1 MSNPGTTEWTC
12 VCKDCLAEF
21 QYSDT
26 NYLANKARGYSRPER
41 CPDCRKQHSK
51 EVGTVGQPYFKVK
64 PLFPGVR
71 HDKLT
76 SVLGRLNHPERPH
89 IAVHTTPQPE
99 PEDKFGIKDD
109 KIIEMFRWFYQAP
122 ELQVVVVV
130 GPTGSGKSTYFPY
143 RLVHPPRDYVTLDPT
158 ADGPDRDFIRE
169 PNGERKRFPATDVEP
184 DLFHRY
190 GQIVVTQPRIQ
201 ATRNIP
207 GYIAKAMLG
216 SSLGAGFD
224 IGYQYAKN
232 PASDWRSKLR
242 FCTDG
247 SLINWIATGQLD
259 KINTVMIDEA
269 HERSLNID
277 IIIGLLTQA
286 LPRYPRLKLIIASA
300 TISADLFINHFN
312 KHLPRQKEEQWIE
325 ISNDTKT
332 RRKLADGPDLKPHP
346 DKPGW
351 WLKRADNCELIEFD
365 GKSFQVDPHFNDRP
379 LADYAFLDPNQPDK
393 EAAEKVQDRLK
404 KLAETAPKQVAD
416 KAVDLL
422 KDMYTPWDD
431 LKTDKGLRKT
441 VATDPTGKKCEIVV
455 DITERRGDILGFLH
469 GEKPIQECCTS
480 VRSMVRGLPCRVE
493 ALPLYTSLPQ
503 FEQDK
508 ALLERKP
515 GHHEKLAQR
524 VAAAVV
530 DRHQDAVVAI
540 HDNVGQFD
548 TIEPLIRELIGNKRT
563 DLKDDPSKLVIQ
575 RWAREEAEP
584 ASGLPPALKDAPA
597 GGVLV
602 VVASS
607 RGLARSGVP
616 KPVGDQITLLGQSFT
631 LINQEDEVRRVVV
644 STNVAE
650 TSLTIHGI
658 LHVVDS
664 GLINQN
670 KWDSETQTTGVRA
683 ILQSRAGCK
692 QRWGRAG
699 RLQAGDAW
707 PLYTLDQFGL
717 DEQVDTPPG
726 APGDARCFPYYS
738 QPEIR
743 RSPLEQVLL
752 TAKKAGLETLDVDTF
767 PWLEAPDA
775 DELKR
780 AEQSLVAK
788 GALDEKTGDLTSHG
802 LEISGFQEEAKLA
815 NLLVIADRMACAV
828 EMATVLAILKVQYSK
843 LFLRIKEW
851 DDETKKQVEELH
863 DSLAEPCRD
872 DLERALKIYAGWS
885 SARAAGQA
893 LADLWAWREAWP
905 TFSGRVR
912 TKVGQIAP
920 DQVARFDDFARMVA
934 SLATEEDVDALRRQF
949 RTKTGPWREWY
960 DECRVEAERGRRA
973 RAAWEETQDT
983 WRVVTKCPGW
993 VAAWSAAV
1001 EPIRIDAIAKEVL
1014 AGLGGSVFSSWVDG
1028 LQKVLDAVEARS
1040 PAEAPDA
1047 GLTFAEDAGLSTDTD
1062 DDVLDDGTPS
1072 DRVGDAEA
1080 EQKRAVAEAE
1090 LAAAEAR
1097 QAATTKF
1104 LAAVEDKLVEFFVAR
1119 LLRATGPGPHR
1130 VTTEQ
1135 WLADYG
1141 VPAVKAGSGAAEFQ
1155 TAVEAN
1161 PEAGARTLRPA
1172 AIKLV
1177 RLFVSQLSVPAL
1189 GARETIADVQI
1200 TKLETI
1206 QRDETNVL
1214 WEKLDEL
1221 AAGFVKDL
1229 GYRFRTPA
1237 ENSVGQN
1244 FTDAAAEATGL
1255 DDFEALVVLAGD
1267 HKDSWIPR
1275 LRASIAKAAGRA
1287 WAAANYID
1295 ERALGDKDKVEALR
1309 NELIDSLSGHK
1320 KEEERRPINFALLDR
1335 IRLIFAHALPE
1346 HCYELAG
1353 NTYSALA
1360 GADDPAGQLPG
1371 QIDKA
1376 SICASRPP
1384 GLIVCGSRRAQPTG
1398 RDGKRSLW
1406 LSFVISLDGAE
1417 NRPGPAL
1424 SREILTGTGGTGIP
1438 LADWTPFAMAAHLA
1452 DSSPIAHTHSA
1463 AESARL
1469 LFDQK
1474 FPLQSVWT
1482 CALTHAYEGVAQG
1495 WWVEIKELIELRKP
1509 IKERMGVRP
1518 VADFE
1523 ADGEGGGDFV
1533 QSTFAGETPDPVFD
1547 PDSTEDDPATTPQ
1560 GHAVWAADREREIQL
1575 LFDEDEAASSLEGE
1589 LPPGIEQ
1596 AVVMQPDSIP
1606 QAEASTPV
1614 QRLAAPAQ
1622 RVVRG
1627 RLIGSSRDEAERK
1640 CGTTEGVVVGYE
1652 LVGEEWVVVLARERR
1667 EVALARLTANE
1678 TLTVTVLGPATGSKS
1693 GVRVWVPKAE
1703 AEVTMTPRDFGFCD
1717 DPAVTDE
1724 VLRIWS
1730 EREQQKQQFMF
1741 AVTVWELD
1749 ASNGILRLTTFP
1761 QIEAHLQERGDLLG
1775 KQKARL
1781 SPSRPDRKDRVT
1793 FLFASSRPDLGLV
1806 FTAQATA
1813 QQVAGLTPG
1822 EEVEVVVSRRCGV
1835 GHGGPSVRG
1844 TSTLP
1849 RGAESFGLRI
1859 EKGNTQYTLTR
1870 PLTFSD
1876 RLKIQALYENDLDR
1890 NQMPEVAEKSVE
1902 RFRRILDELYEQ
1914 SNRLFSE
1921 TPAAAAAA
1929 TRLSDEDCYILAR
1942 VVEVLD
1948 KGARLEIADPRPA
1961 FDQSGF
1967 SLWLA
1972 NKQCTGKAKKV
1983 LYVGQLIFVRSL
1995 RRGLDRSQIEVTQK
2009 ILPPSGTLVGGKIRN
2024 MGGESLEIALDSGL
2038 VGRCYGYELLP
2049 GFDAPS
2055 PKISLAGKH
2064 LPFVVLKPFSSQSRA
2079 GGVVGVVVSHREA
2092 ALFAL
2097 RCLHPEVTG
2106 ASFPA
2111 KYVSYQ
2117 IDEKRPDCR
2126 FVVLELGP
2134 NLRASCELAR
2144 LGIGSPRG
2152 LRDALDQLDAR
2163 VQTGQMTPPI
2173 LHVQIGTSN
2182 DSRINKLEISASEL
2196 LRQRISTVLI
2206 GQTIVGR
2213 VVRVDGPFVE
2223 VELAPFLVGSVHYK
2237 EFGTAA
2243 IQPESLPEVAP
2254 INSPMPV
2261 VVLGFNE
2268 KGFLK
2273 LSRKQAF
2280 RRALESTRGQAIS
2293 GRIQRFVS
2301 EGVIV
2306 ELATAIT
2313 GYCRRA
2319 SYSGPEGL
2327 GMLCEVVF
2335 QAWDETAPGTPVQ
2348 LGGCRLPTGKAL
2360 TLVPTATT
2368 DPSRLGTSARTDLA
2382 ALVDGSV
2389 NQLASAVAA
2398 IREPL
2403 ARRDLTKARR
2413 AIEDFRHAFP
2423 LEHPGIQ
2430 FYEQRWTLLTELHD
2444 QFLARG
2450 LAAEKERRLEEASDA
2465 YEEARRCWPLS
2476 DRVPPRS
2483 PSPVRALVKQN
2494 QVLLSWTKPAAGSL
2508 VKYHVMRS
2516 VGEKPPVFISELEGC
2531 EFIDK
2536 QPPSG
2541 VTLHYSVVAIAI
2553 STKVSAHASPVLIPA
2568 EVSDLRVS
2576 EEDGRVSVTWTPPAA
2591 ARSVE
2596 VWRQANTPPGRYQGA
2611 LLPHVTLHGFDDA
2624 ALPKDTTFGYHI
2636 VVVYEDVVSAGLS
2649 FTAMTCASSLE
2660 IKPVPP
2666 TDVNVSLRRAALFA
2680 LRCRHPEVV
2689 GAVFR
2694 GKFIS
2699 LDERDPD
2706 RRKVVI
2712 EFGPGLRAGCEVSRL
2727 GIGST
2732 QYLSQALDQMVE
2744 RVKAGQVTAP
2754 IFDFRVVSVPDDY
2767 LAISL
2772 SETWRNRINAEL
2784 IEQTVVGRVVRV
2796 EWPSV
2801 EIELTPFVAGKV
2813 HASEFG
2819 TVSLQPHTLPEV
2831 APINSYM
2838 PVVVLGF
2845 DNDGNLQLSRRQ
2857 AFRQALEVTS
2867 GKAISGRVQRFVGTG
2882 VIVELAPA
2890 ITGYCQH
2897 PALGS
2902 PQSEGMSCDVVFDS
2916 WDETVTSMPIQLGI
2930 CRPPTGMSR
2939 TLVPTATADATRPVT
2954 PARGDLANLLN
2965 DSFEQLATAVGA
2977 IRTSLEAGDT
2987 TTASS
2992 RIKAFRIAFPLDHP
3006 GIRVYEQWMATINEL
3021 RNRGDGSTRIAV
3033 PNDLGSLDDRLWQ

>member
-158 ADGPDRDFIRE
+158 ADGPERDFIRE

-325 ISNDTKT
+325 ISNDTKI

-503 FEQDK
+503 SEQDK

-843 LFLRIKEW
+843 LFLRNKEW

-863 DSLAEPCRD
+863 DSLDEPCRD

-893 LADLWAWREAWP
+893 LADLWACREAWP

-949 RTKTGPWREWY
+949 RTKIGPWREWY

-1062 DDVLDDGTPS
+1062 DDFIDDGTPS

-1130 VTTEQ
+1130 VTAEQ
-1135 WLADYG
+1135 WLADHG
-1141 VPAVKAGSGAAEFQ
+1141 VPAVMAGSGAAEFQ

-1177 RLFVSQLSVPAL
+1177 RLFVSQLSVPAQ

-1200 TKLETI
+1200 TKLEKI
-1206 QRDETNVL
+1206 QRDEINVL

-1237 ENSVGQN
+1237 ENSVGQK

-1424 SREILTGTGGTGIP
+1424 SREIITGTGGTGIP

-1452 DSSPIAHTHSA
+1452 DSSPISHTHSA

-1627 RLIGSSRDEAERK
+1627 RLIGSSRDEADRK
-1640 CGTTEGVVVGYE
+1640 GGTTEGVVVGYE
-1652 LVGEEWVVVLARERR
+1652 LVGDEWVVVLARERR

-1703 AEVTMTPRDFGFCD
+1703 AEVTMAPCDFGFCD

-1724 VLRIWS
+1724 VLRVWS

-1741 AVTVWELD
+1741 VVTVWELD
-1749 ASNGILRLTTFP
+1749 APNGILRLTTFP

-1781 SPSRPDRKDRVT
+1781 SPSRPDLKDRVT
-1793 FLFASSRPDLGLV
+1793 FLFASSRPELGLV

-1822 EEVEVVVSRRCGV
+1822 EEVEVVVSRRCG
-1835 GHGGPSVRG
+1835 GRRGPSVWQRCD
-1844 TSTLP
+1844 LP
-1849 RGAESFGLRI
+1849 PGSESFGLRLNK
-1859 EKGNTQYTLTR
+1859 KGNTQCTLKR
-1870 PLTFSD
+1870 PLTFAD
-1876 RLKIQALYENDLDR
+1876 RRQLQALCNREEDCRPDG
-1890 NQMPEVAEKSVE
+1890 EVSLQSAE
-1902 RFRRILDELYEQ
+1902 RFLGVLDELYEQ
-1914 SNRLFSE
+1914 SNRLYAE
-1921 TPAAAAAA
+1921 TAPAAEAAAQ
-1929 TRLSDEDCYILAR
+1929 LSGEGRDLLAR
-1942 VVEVLD
+1942 VIEVND
-1948 KGARLEIADPRPA
+1948 HGARLEFADPRSTSA
-1961 FDQSGF
+1961 ERGL

-1972 NKQCTGKAKKV
+1972 NDHCGGRAKKFLSV
-1983 LYVGQLIFVRSL
+1983 GDQRIVRALAIGLSEGQLP
-1995 RRGLDRSQIEVTQK
+1995 VT
-2009 ILPPSGTLVGGKIRN
+2009 LWTRPPTGTLVIGEIKNVGGN
-2024 MGGESLEIALDSGL
+2024 SLAVALQSGF
-2038 VGRCYGYELLP
+2038 VGRCPGGALFP
-2049 GFDAPS
+2049 GFDS
-2055 PKISLAGKH
+2055 PPPGNLADGSQ
-2064 LPFVVLKPFSSQSRA
+2064 LPFVVLKPMSDRP
-2079 GGVVGVVVSHREA
+2079 GDDVGVAHREA

-2097 RCLHPEVTG
+2097 KCRHPEVVG
-2106 ASFPA
+2106 ADFRGTF
-2111 KYVSYQ
+2111 VS
-2117 IDEKRPDCR
+2117 IDESKSEHRR
-2126 FVVLELGP
+2126 VVLEFGSK
-2134 NLRASCELAR
+2134 LRAVCYVTH
-2144 LGIGSPRG
+2144 LGIGSPG
-2152 LRDALDQLDAR
+2152 YLNYALDQLLERLKAGETAAHHFDVR
-2163 VQTGQMTPPI
+2163 
-2173 LHVQIGTSN
+2173 L
-2182 DSRINKLEISASEL
+2182 LEIQDKYLVLSAAET
-2196 LRQRISTVLI
+2196 LRDRISARLI

-2243 IQPESLPEVAP
+2243 IQPHDLFDVAP

-2301 EGVIV
+2301 GGVIV

-2319 SYSGPEGL
+2319 SYSGLEGL

-2403 ARRDLTKARR
+2403 ARRDLTKART

-2430 FYEQRWTLLTELHD
+2430 FYEQRWVLLTELHD
-2444 QFLARG
+2444 QFLAHG
-2450 LAAEKERRLEEASDA
+2450 LAAENDGHLEEASDV

-2483 PSPVRALVKQN
+2483 PSPVRTLVKEN
-2494 QVLLSWTKPAAGSL
+2494 QVLLSWTKPAAGNV
-2508 VKYHVMRS
+2508 VKHHVMRS
-2516 VGEKPPVFISELEGC
+2516 VGEEPPVLISELEGC

-2536 QPPSG
+2536 QPPAG
-2541 VTLHYSVVAIAI
+2541 VTLHFSVVAVAN
-2553 STKVSAHASPVLIPA
+2553 SSKVTAHAPPVLIPA

-2576 EEDGRVSVTWTPPAA
+2576 EGDGQVTVTWTPPAA

-2596 VWRQANTPPGRYQGA
+2596 VWRQANTPPGRYQGT
-2611 LLPHVTLHGFDDA
+2611 LLPHVTFHGFDDA
-2624 ALPKDTTFGYHI
+2624 ALPKGTTFGYHI

-2660 IKPVPP
+2660 TKPVSPR
-2666 TDVNVSLRRAALFA
+2666 DVNVSLRRAALFA

-2732 QYLSQALDQMVE
+2732 QYLNQALDQLVE
-2744 RVKAGQVTAP
+2744 RVKAGQVTSP

-2772 SETWRNRINAEL
+2772 SETWRNRIKAEL
-2784 IEQTVVGRVVRV
+2784 IGQTVFGRVVRV
-2796 EWPSV
+2796 DWPSV
-2801 EIELTPFVAGKV
+2801 EIELTPFLAGKV
-2813 HASEFG
+2813 DVSEFG
-2819 TVSLQPHTLPEV
+2819 TVSLQPHTLSEV

-2845 DNDGNLQLSRRQ
+2845 ANDGNLQLSRRQ
-2857 AFRQALEVTS
+2857 AFRQALEETS
-2867 GKAISGRVQRFVGTG
+2867 GKAISGRIQRFVGTG

-2897 PALGS
+2897 PEPGS

-2916 WDETVTSMPIQLGI
+2916 WDETVTPMPIQLGI
-2930 CRPPTGMSR
+2930 CRPPTGMAR
-2939 TLVPTATADATRPVT
+2939 TLVPTATADATRPVP

-2987 TTASS
+2987 TTASA
-2992 RIKAFRIAFPLDHP
+2992 RIKAFRVAFPLDHP

-3021 RNRGDGSTRIAV
+3021 RNRGVGSTRIAV
-3033 PNDLGSLDDRLWQ
+3033 PNGLGTLDDRLWQ